1 MPVSTTQK
9 TNSKSSPRTTK
20 AKTPATKQRAVASV
34 KKTAPP
40 AARAKKIVKIV
51 TLRPAPKLIEINPQL
66 DLAHGIV
73 EAISDKLGERI
84 VMMDLRQQ
92 SPFTDYFVICSANS
106 ERQIKAISDGISE
119 YTLKHFSTKPRHI
132 EGTADSGWMLLD
144 YSGITVHVFSQ
155 TQRQFYQLEDLWK
168 EAPVVLKMQ

>member
-1 MPVSTTQK
+1 MPVSTTKK
-9 TNSKSSPRTTK
+9 TKSKTTPK
-20 AKTPATKQRAVASV
+20 AKKSAPKKLAVATV
-34 KKTAPP
+34 KKPARTKRVAKIETPPP
-40 AARAKKIVKIV
+40 A
-51 TLRPAPKLIEINPQL
+51 PIEVNRQL

-73 EAISDKLGERI
+73 EAISDKLGEKI

-119 YTLKHFSTKPRHI
+119 YTLKHFSTKPRRI

-144 YSGITVHVFSQ
+144 YNGITVHVFAH

>member
-1 MPVSTTQK
+1 MPVTTTKK
-9 TNSKSSPRTTK
+9 TKTKSSPRPTK
-20 AKTPATKQRAVASV
+20 AKAPATKKRATASAKKTTQPASRV
-34 KKTAPP
+34 KKT
-40 AARAKKIVKIV
+40 V
-51 TLRPAPKLIEINPQL
+51 TLRPAPKPIEINPQL

-73 EAISDKLGERI
+73 EAISDKLGENI
-84 VMMDLRQQ
+84 VMIDLRQQ
-92 SPFTDYFVICSANS
+92 TPYTDYFVICSANS

-119 YTLKHFSTKPRHI
+119 YTLKHFSQKPRRI

-144 YSGITVHVFSQ
+144 YNGLTVHVFAH